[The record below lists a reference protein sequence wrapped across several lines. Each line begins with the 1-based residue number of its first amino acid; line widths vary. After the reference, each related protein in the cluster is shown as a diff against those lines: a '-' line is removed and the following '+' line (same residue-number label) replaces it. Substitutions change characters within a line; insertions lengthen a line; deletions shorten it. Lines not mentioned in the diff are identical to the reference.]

1 MKLIMLFIFS
11 GLITPILCQTSKAWG
26 DPHEVT
32 GKDIKLGRKPP
43 GVILA
48 KGKTDAQGVF
58 EFKNME
64 AGTGYYLEYDL
75 KENGIKSAA
84 STFKI
89 DGIDLTFVNTNTKNK
104 STPKVFTKVH
114 GDYEITI
121 TITEVATTERGRGT
135 PISTSRSNIKGQIV
149 KKTIKPK

>member
-1 MKLIMLFIFS
+1 MYTMKLIMLFIFS
-11 GLITPILCQTSKAWG
+11 GLITPILCQTSKAMG
-26 DPHEVT
+26 DPIPGV
-32 GKDIKLGRKPP
+32 DIKLGRKPP
-43 GVILA
+43 GGILA
-48 KGKTDAQGVF
+48 TGKTDAQGVF

-64 AGTGYYLEYDL
+64 AGTGYYLEYGI
-75 KENGIKSAA
+75 KEQGIKSAA

-121 TITEVATTERGRGT
+121 TITEVATTERGS
-135 PISTSRSNIKGQIV
+135 ISKSRSNIKNQIV
-149 KKTIKPK
+149 KKTKKLK